1 VDRRGP
7 PAGSV
12 RYAFQTS
19 NRREREDE
27 DAVQPLVIVADRI
40 AREGLDLLGQS
51 CRVLSLAGASLEGAA
66 DALPEAEALIVR
78 SETRVDAALIE
89 RAPRLRVI
97 GRAGAGVD
105 TIDVQAATA
114 RGIVVVNA
122 PGGNAVAAAEHALA
136 LMFSLARH
144 VPLADRL
151 MKDGQWK
158 RSQLVG
164 TELTGKTLGLV
175 GLGRVGT
182 EVARRALGLEMRVL
196 VYDPYVPDEHIR
208 TLGCEPAGLDAVLER
223 ANYVSLH
230 VPLTDTTRGLINTER
245 LATMQPGACLVNCA
259 RGELVDQAAL
269 LAALDAGTI
278 AAAAIDVYP
287 EEPVSPDNPL
297 PRHPH
302 VIATPHLGA
311 STVEAQASVA
321 VQVVHEVLAV
331 LGGQPPQ
338 FAVNA
343 PSIRAEEMPVLRPFM
358 DLAVMLGKLATQLVD
373 GPIRAA
379 EIEYRGAIAE
389 ENTAAITAT
398 AVQGMLEPISAVPVN
413 LVNARLLARQR
424 GLEVVERRSTTP
436 EHYTSL
442 VRVTVQAA
450 DGDVSV
456 AGAISDGHPAIVQIC
471 EYELHLPATA
481 GYLLMTR
488 HDDRPG
494 IIGTVGQLLGEADI
508 NISSMQ
514 VGRSGPRKNALMLLS
529 VDDPIPAAVVA
540 RLKELHKFASVKVLK
555 L

>member
-1 VDRRGP
+1 M
-7 PAGSV
+7 
-12 RYAFQTS
+12 
-19 NRREREDE
+19 
-27 DAVQPLVIVADRI
+27 
-40 AREGLDLLGQS
+40 
-51 CRVLSLAGASLEGAA
+51 LSLDGTSLESAP
-66 DALPEAEALIVR
+66 DALHEAEGLIVR

-105 TIDVQAATA
+105 TIDVPAATA

-122 PGGNAVAAAEHALA
+122 PGGNAVAAAEHTLA

-182 EVARRALGLEMRVL
+182 EVARRALGLEMR
-196 VYDPYVPDEHIR
+196 
-208 TLGCEPAGLDAVLER
+208 GAGLRSVRPGRPHPHPGLRAVRPRPLLER

-230 VPLTDTTRGLINTER
+230 VPLTDATRGMIDADR
-245 LATMQPGACLVNCA
+245 LARMQPGACLVNCA
-259 RGELVDQAAL
+259 RGELVDQPAL
-269 LAALDAGTI
+269 LAALDAGQI
-278 AAAAIDVYP
+278 GAAAIDVYP

-297 PRHPH
+297 PRHPR

-331 LGGQPPQ
+331 LAGQPPQ

-358 DLAVMLGKLATQLVD
+358 DLALLLGKLATQLVD
-373 GPIRAA
+373 GAIRSA

-389 ENTAAITAT
+389 ENTSAVTAT
-398 AVQGMLEPISAVPVN
+398 AVQGLLEPISEVQRQPGQRPAAGTP
-413 LVNARLLARQR
+413 ARPGGRRAALDHAGALHQPGPGHRPGRATATSAWPAPSRMAA
-424 GLEVVERRSTTP
+424 RRSSRSATTSCTCRP
-436 EHYTSL
+436 C
-442 VRVTVQAA
+442 R
-450 DGDVSV
+450 
-456 AGAISDGHPAIVQIC
+456 
-471 EYELHLPATA
+471 ATC
-481 GYLLMTR
+481 
-488 HDDRPG
+488 
-494 IIGTVGQLLGEADI
+494 
-508 NISSMQ
+508 
-514 VGRSGPRKNALMLLS
+514 
-529 VDDPIPAAVVA
+529 
-540 RLKELHKFASVKVLK
+540 
-555 L
+555 

>member
-1 VDRRGP
+1 
-7 PAGSV
+7 
-12 RYAFQTS
+12 
-19 NRREREDE
+19 
-27 DAVQPLVIVADRI
+27 VQPLVIVADRI
-40 AREGLDLLGQS
+40 AREGLNLLGES
-51 CRVLSLAGASLEGAA
+51 CRVLSLEGASLASA
-66 DALPEAEALIVR
+66 PDALLEAEGLIVR

-122 PGGNAVAAAEHALA
+122 PGGNAVAAAEHTLA

-196 VYDPYVPDEHIR
+196 VYDPYVPDDHIR
-208 TLGCEPAGLDAVLER
+208 TLGCEPSGLDPLLAR

-230 VPLTDTTRGLINTER
+230 VPLTDATRAIINADR
-245 LATMQPGACLVNCA
+245 LARMQPGACLVNCA
-259 RGELVDQAAL
+259 RGELVDQPAL
-269 LAALDAGTI
+269 LAALDAGQLG
-278 AAAAIDVYP
+278 AAAIDVYP

-297 PRHPH
+297 PRHPR

-331 LGGQPPQ
+331 LAGQPAQ

-358 DLAVMLGKLATQLVD
+358 DLAFLLGKLATQLVD
-373 GPIRAA
+373 GAIRAC
-379 EIEYRGAIAE
+379 EVEYRGAIAE
-389 ENTAAITAT
+389 ENTTAVTAT
-398 AVQGMLEPISAVPVN
+398 AVQGLLEPISEVSVN

-442 VRVTVQAA
+442 VRVTVQAS
-450 DGDVSV
+450 DGDVGV
-456 AGAISDGHPAIVQIC
+456 AGAVSDGRPSIVQIGD
-471 EYELHLPATA
+471 YELHLPAVP

-488 HDDRPG
+488 HEDRPG
-494 IIGTVGQLLGEADI
+494 IIGTVGQLLGEADV

-514 VGRSGPRKNALMLLS
+514 VGRSGPRGHALMLLS
-529 VDDPIPAAVVA
+529 VDDPIPPDVVA
-540 RLKELHKFASVKVLK
+540 RLRASLDFAAVKVLK

>member
-1 VDRRGP
+1 
-7 PAGSV
+7 
-12 RYAFQTS
+12 
-19 NRREREDE
+19 
-27 DAVQPLVIVADRI
+27 
-40 AREGLDLLGQS
+40 
-51 CRVLSLAGASLEGAA
+51 VLSLDGASLDSAS
-66 DALPEAEALIVR
+66 DALQEVEGLIVR
-78 SETRVDAALIE
+78 SETRVDAAWIE

-105 TIDVQAATA
+105 TIDVPAATA

-122 PGGNAVAAAEHALA
+122 PGGNAVAAAEHTLA

-151 MKDGQWK
+151 MKDGQWR

-182 EVARRALGLEMRVL
+182 EVARRALGLEMQVL
-196 VYDPYVPDEHIR
+196 VYDPYVPDDHIR
-208 TLGCEPAGLDAVLER
+208 TLGCEPAALDLLLGR
-223 ANYVSLH
+223 ANYISLH
-230 VPLTDTTRGLINTER
+230 VPLTDTTRALIDADC
-245 LATMQPGACLVNCA
+245 LARMQPGACLVNCA
-259 RGELVDQAAL
+259 RGELVDQPAL
-269 LAALDAGTI
+269 LAALDSGHLG
-278 AAAAIDVYP
+278 AAAIDVYS

-297 PRHPH
+297 PRHPR

-331 LGGQPPQ
+331 LAGQPPQ

-343 PSIRAEEMPVLRPFM
+343 PSIRAEEVPVLRPYM
-358 DLAVMLGKLATQLVD
+358 DLALLLGKLATQLVD
-373 GPIRAA
+373 GAISSA
-379 EIEYRGAIAE
+379 EIDYRGAVAE
-389 ENTAAITAT
+389 ENTSAVTAT
-398 AVQGMLEPISAVPVN
+398 AIQGLLEPISDVPVN

-436 EHYTSL
+436 EHYTSQL
-442 VRVTVQAA
+442 RVTVRAPSTA
-450 DGDVSV
+450 CPDPGGGEASSGDVSV
-456 AGAISDGHPAIVQIC
+456 AGAVSEGRPAIVQIGD
-471 EYELHLPATA
+471 YDLHLPAVP

-494 IIGTVGQLLGEADI
+494 IIGTVGRLLGEADV

-514 VGRSGPRKNALMLLS
+514 VGRAAPRGRALMLLS
-529 VDDPIPAAVVA
+529 VDDPIPPDVVA
-540 RLKELHKFASVKVLK
+540 RLGAIHDFAAVKVLK

>member
-1 VDRRGP
+1 MLLTRSIGARLDDD
-7 PAGSV
+7 
-12 RYAFQTS
+12 T
-19 NRREREDE
+19 
-27 DAVQPLVIVADRI
+27 VQPLVIVADRI
-40 AREGLDLLGQS
+40 AREGLGLLGQS
-51 CRVLSLAGASLEGAA
+51 CRVVNLAGASLEDAR
-66 DALPEAEALIVR
+66 DALHEAEALIVR
-78 SETRVDAALIE
+78 SETRVDAALIGL
-89 RAPRLRVI
+89 APRLRVI

-122 PGGNAVAAAEHALA
+122 PGGNAVAAAEHTLA

-196 VYDPYVPDEHIR
+196 VYDPYVPDDHIR
-208 TLGCEPAGLDAVLER
+208 TLGGEPSGLDPLLER

-230 VPLTDTTRGLINTER
+230 VPLTDATRALIDADR
-245 LATMQPGACLVNCA
+245 LARMQPGACLVNCA
-259 RGELVDQAAL
+259 RGELVDYPAL
-269 LAALDAGTI
+269 LAALDAGQL

-287 EEPVSPDNPL
+287 EEPVSPDHPL
-297 PRHPH
+297 PRHPK

-331 LGGQPPQ
+331 LAGQPPQ

-343 PSIRAEEMPVLRPFM
+343 PSIRAEEMPVLKPFM
-358 DLAVMLGKLATQLVD
+358 DLAFLLGKLATQLVD
-373 GPIRAA
+373 GAIRGC
-379 EIEYRGAIAE
+379 EVEYRGSIAE
-389 ENTAAITAT
+389 ENTSAVTAT
-398 AVQGMLEPISAVPVN
+398 AVQGLLEPISEVSVN

-424 GLEVVERRSTTP
+424 GLEVVERRSATP

-442 VRVTVQAA
+442 VRVTVQAS

-456 AGAISDGHPAIVQIC
+456 AGAVSDGRPAIVQIG
-471 EYELHLPATA
+471 EYELHLPAVP

-494 IIGTVGQLLGEADI
+494 IIGTVGQLLGEADV

-514 VGRSGPRKNALMLLS
+514 VGRSGPRGHALMLLS
-529 VDDPIPAAVVA
+529 VDDPIPPDVVA
-540 RLKELHKFASVKVLK
+540 RLRASLNFAAVKVLK

>member
-1 VDRRGP
+1 M
-7 PAGSV
+7 
-12 RYAFQTS
+12 
-19 NRREREDE
+19 
-27 DAVQPLVIVADRI
+27 QPLVIVADRI
-40 AREGLDLLGQS
+40 AREGLSLLGAS
-51 CRVLSLAGASLEGAA
+51 CRVLSLEGASLESAW
-66 DALPEAEALIVR
+66 DALREAEGLIVR
-78 SETRVDAALIE
+78 SETRVDAATIE

-122 PGGNAVAAAEHALA
+122 PGGNAVAAAEHTLA

-196 VYDPYVPDEHIR
+196 VYDPYVPDDHIR
-208 TLGCEPAGLDAVLER
+208 TLGCEPSALDPLLER

-230 VPLTDTTRGLINTER
+230 VPLTDATRAIVNADR
-245 LATMQPGACLVNCA
+245 LARMQPGACLVNCA
-259 RGELVDQAAL
+259 RGELVDQPAL
-269 LAALDAGTI
+269 LAALDAGQI
-278 AAAAIDVYP
+278 GAAAIDVYP

-297 PRHPH
+297 PRHPR

-331 LGGQPPQ
+331 LAGQPPQ
-338 FAVNA
+338 VAVNA
-343 PSIRAEEMPVLRPFM
+343 PSIRAEELPVLKPFM
-358 DLAVMLGKLATQLVD
+358 DLALLLGKLATQLVD
-373 GPIRAA
+373 GAIHSA
-379 EIEYRGAIAE
+379 EVEYRGAVAE
-389 ENTAAITAT
+389 ENTAAVTAT
-398 AVQGMLEPISAVPVN
+398 AVQGLLEPISEVSVN

-424 GLEVVERRSTTP
+424 GLEVVARRSATP

-442 VRVTVQAA
+442 VRVTVQASG
-450 DGDVSV
+450 GDVSV
-456 AGAISDGHPAIVQIC
+456 AGAISDGRPAIVQIGD
-471 EYELHLPATA
+471 YELHLPAVP

-488 HDDRPG
+488 HEDRPG
-494 IIGTVGQLLGEADI
+494 IIGTVGQLLGEADV

-514 VGRSGPRKNALMLLS
+514 VGRSGPRGHALMLLS
-529 VDDPIPAAVVA
+529 VDDPIPPDVVA
-540 RLKELHKFASVKVLK
+540 RLRASLDFAAVKVLK

>member
-1 VDRRGP
+1 
-7 PAGSV
+7 
-12 RYAFQTS
+12 
-19 NRREREDE
+19 
-27 DAVQPLVIVADRI
+27 VQPLVIVADRI
-40 AREGLDLLGQS
+40 APEGLALLGET
-51 CRVLSLAGASLEGAA
+51 CRVLNLAGASLDSAL
-66 DALPEAEALIVR
+66 DALAEAEGLIVR
-78 SETRVDAALIE
+78 SETRVDAAIIA
-89 RAPRLRVI
+89 RAPRLRVV

-105 TIDVQAATA
+105 TIDVPAATA

-122 PGGNAVAAAEHALA
+122 PGGNAVAAAEHSLA

-144 VPLADRL
+144 IPLADRL

-196 VYDPYVPDEHIR
+196 VYDPYVPDDHIR
-208 TLGCEPAGLDAVLER
+208 TLGCEPSALDPLLER

-230 VPLTDTTRGLINTER
+230 VPLTEATRGIIDAER
-245 LATMQPGACLVNCA
+245 LAKMQPTACLVNCA
-259 RGELVDQAAL
+259 RGELVNQADL
-269 LAALDAGTI
+269 LAALDAGHLG
-278 AAAAIDVYP
+278 AAAIDVYP

-297 PRHPH
+297 PRHPK

-331 LGGQPPQ
+331 LAGQPPQ

-343 PSIRAEEMPVLRPFM
+343 PSIRAEEMPILRPFM
-358 DLAVMLGKLATQLVD
+358 DLSLLLGKLATQLVD
-373 GPIRAA
+373 GPIRSA

-389 ENTAAITAT
+389 ENTQAVTAT
-398 AVQGMLEPISAVPVN
+398 AVQGLLEPISDVPVN

-442 VRVTVQAA
+442 VRVTVQTGE
-450 DGDVSV
+450 GDVCV
-456 AGAISDGHPAIVQIC
+456 GGTVSDGRPSIVQIG
-471 EYELHLPATA
+471 EYELHLPATP

-494 IIGTVGQLLGEADI
+494 IIGTVGKLLGEADV

-514 VGRSGPRKNALMLLS
+514 VGRAGPRGDALMLLS
-529 VDDPIPAAVVA
+529 VDDPIPPELVA
-540 RLKELHKFASVKVLK
+540 RLRTIVNFAAVKVLK

>member
-1 VDRRGP
+1 L
-7 PAGSV
+7 
-12 RYAFQTS
+12 
-19 NRREREDE
+19 
-27 DAVQPLVIVADRI
+27 QPLVIVADRI
-40 AREGLDLLGQS
+40 AGEGLDLLGES
-51 CRVLSLAGASLEGAA
+51 CRVLSLVGSPLESA
-66 DALPEAEALIVR
+66 PEALAEAEGLIVR
-78 SETRVDAALIE
+78 SETRVDAATIE

-122 PGGNAVAAAEHALA
+122 PGGNAVAAAEHSLA

-182 EVARRALGLEMRVL
+182 EVARRALGLEMQVL
-196 VYDPYVPDEHIR
+196 VYDPYVPDDHIR
-208 TLGCEPAGLDAVLER
+208 TLGCEPSSLEAVLAG

-230 VPLTDTTRGLINTER
+230 VPLTDATRGLMNAER
-245 LATMQPGACLVNCA
+245 LALMQPSACLVNCA
-259 RGELVDQAAL
+259 RGELVDYPAL
-269 LAALDAGTI
+269 LAALDDGKISAAG
-278 AAAAIDVYP
+278 IDVYP

-297 PRHPH
+297 PHHPR

-331 LGGQPPQ
+331 LAGQPPQ

-343 PSIRAEEMPVLRPFM
+343 PSIRAEEVPVLRPYM
-358 DLAVMLGKLATQLVD
+358 DLALLLGKLATQLAD
-373 GPIRAA
+373 GAIRAA

-389 ENTAAITAT
+389 ENTSAVTAT
-398 AVQGMLEPISAVPVN
+398 AVQGLLEPISEISVN

-424 GLEVVERRSTTP
+424 GMEIVERRSTTP
-436 EHYTSL
+436 EQYTSL
-442 VRVTVQAA
+442 VRVTVQAGGGA
-450 DGDVSV
+450 VCV
-456 AGAISDGHPAIVQIC
+456 AGAVSDGRPSIVQIG
-471 EYELHLPATA
+471 EYELHLPATP

-494 IIGTVGQLLGEADI
+494 IIGTVGQLLGEADV

-514 VGRSGPRKNALMLLS
+514 VGRSGPRGDALMLLS
-529 VDDPIPAAVVA
+529 VDDPIPPAVVA
-540 RLKELHKFASVKVLK
+540 RLRASLNFAAVKLLK